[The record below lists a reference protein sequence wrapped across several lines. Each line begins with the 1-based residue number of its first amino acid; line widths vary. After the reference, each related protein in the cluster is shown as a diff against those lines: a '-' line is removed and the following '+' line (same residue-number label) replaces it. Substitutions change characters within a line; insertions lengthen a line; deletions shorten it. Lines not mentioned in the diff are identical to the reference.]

1 MSRRRTERLIV
12 TSVTSDGTRRSPDR
26 LIVEEPMTI
35 QLDGVT
41 VATTMRTPGN
51 DFELAAGFCHTE
63 GLLDGAWQALNSG
76 GILVANAVTLEG
88 QAALSTWRE
97 RVHGDFATLSVSRGE
112 AVGRFTGLRPLMP
125 VLQWVGRKP

>member
-1 MSRRRTERLIV
+1 MEKNARRFGLGYDERDPFTV
-12 TSVTSDGTRRSPDR
+12 SGAHAPD
-26 LIVEEPMTI
+26 
-35 QLDGVT
+35 
-41 VATTMRTPGN
+41 A
-51 DFELAAGFCHTE
+51 FEAAGFSPDAVFVGGGLSRE

-76 GILVANAVTLEG
+76 GVLVANAVTLEG

-97 RVHGDFATLSVSRGE
+97 RVHGDFAMLSVSRGE